1 MMDQMLF
8 LMKSKSTVRVIF
20 KIRRLVFLAALFT
33 LASSL
38 LAQTGPITR
47 QEMLRGTIT
56 PEREWWDVLHYDL
69 SVQFFPDTRTIKGS
83 NTITFRTLKSGQKMQ
98 IDLQQPLNITNILF
112 RGAVVKYERE
122 GNVYWV
128 SFDKEVPA

>member
-1 MMDQMLF
+1 MTKTAHL
-8 LMKSKSTVRVIF
+8 S
-20 KIRRLVFLAALFT
+20 LVLLVLTFFLAQVG
-33 LASSL
+33 
-38 LAQTGPITR
+38 AQVQEQTPTR

-112 RGAVVKYERE
+112 RGAVVKYE
-122 GNVYWV
+122 
-128 SFDKEVPA
+128 